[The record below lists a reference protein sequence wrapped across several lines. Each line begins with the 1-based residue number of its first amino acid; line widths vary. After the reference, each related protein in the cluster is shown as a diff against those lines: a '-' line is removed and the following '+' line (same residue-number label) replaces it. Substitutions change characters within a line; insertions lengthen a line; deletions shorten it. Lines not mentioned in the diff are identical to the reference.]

1 MLDIPTAPTDI
12 VSMANVQ
19 PDPGYGINRED
30 LDLVSRT
37 VLRLGGYAEGLF
49 DFHHFGFDKSILRN
63 HITSI
68 HSMLSRLKDT
78 GAQSP
83 ISLRPPNMPS
93 DALFEDQGDTW
104 NYLQTLR
111 LAAGATMMSEKYHP
125 HMNPENLQKAM
136 TAKILHECQF
146 GILDDLIDKGAYSY
160 LEAKDLYHLVFSS
173 MIDPDFDTTSYMKR
187 LIAMLKQ
194 EQVPLFDLINS
205 ITRGFN
211 VLWNNS
217 PHGDDY
223 FYQMEVLNDRVALGQ
238 ALTMFQKERG
248 LSITKMDR
256 IGTAFYAPRDDLLW
270 WEKIGAH
277 IAGAAR
283 YNFIDM
289 AFSGQLYD
297 LRNMGNFMSGWY
309 LYDASIILMDH
320 VASIY
325 KDLRNGIANLS
336 LIAMREKEL
345 AQLTSLKGYNPQL
358 TIDDFEAHLRRI
370 AWLSAHGLR
379 LVDRDF
385 RDETLYYP
393 FITIMMPVVMMADWI
408 GNRDDMIHTF
418 LEAIAPTIREV
429 ASGEQPT
436 AAPFADI
443 AEEIARGA

>member
-1 MLDIPTAPTDI
+1 
-12 VSMANVQ
+12 
-19 PDPGYGINRED
+19 
-30 LDLVSRT
+30 
-37 VLRLGGYAEGLF
+37 
-49 DFHHFGFDKSILRN
+49 
-63 HITSI
+63 
-68 HSMLSRLKDT
+68 
-78 GAQSP
+78 
-83 ISLRPPNMPS
+83 
-93 DALFEDQGDTW
+93 
-104 NYLQTLR
+104 
-111 LAAGATMMSEKYHP
+111 
-125 HMNPENLQKAM
+125 
-136 TAKILHECQF
+136 
-146 GILDDLIDKGAYSY
+146 
-160 LEAKDLYHLVFSS
+160 

-256 IGTAFYAPRDDLLW
+256 IGTAFYGPRDDLLW

-297 LRNMGNFMSGWY
+297 LRNMRNFMSGWY

-345 AQLTSLKGYNPQL
+345 AQLTALKGYNPQL
-358 TIDDFEAHLRRI
+358 TIDDFETHLRRI
-370 AWLSAHGLR
+370 ECSGPRSRGAPTR
-379 LVDRDF
+379 DRPA
-385 RDETLYYP
+385 RRP
-393 FITIMMPVVMMADWI
+393 WSPRRRSMMPVVMM
-408 GNRDDMIHTF
+408 
-418 LEAIAPTIREV
+418 
-429 ASGEQPT
+429 
-436 AAPFADI
+436 
-443 AEEIARGA
+443 